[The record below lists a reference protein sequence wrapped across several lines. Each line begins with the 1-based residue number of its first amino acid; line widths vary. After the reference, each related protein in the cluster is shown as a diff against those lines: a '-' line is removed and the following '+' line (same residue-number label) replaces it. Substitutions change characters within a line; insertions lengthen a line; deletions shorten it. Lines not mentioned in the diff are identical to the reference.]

1 MGDNKSNDKKKKEE
15 KKWNRILLNMD
26 RDQKKSQRRFIQ
38 AQKAV
43 KMDQRE
49 KGIYR
54 ESNKDS
60 RNLNRDF
67 KSIWR

>member
-1 MGDNKSNDKKKKEE
+1 MSDKNKKKEE
-15 KKWNRILLNMD
+15 KKWKRILLNMD
-26 RDQKKSQRRFIQ
+26 KDQKESQRRFIQ

-49 KGIYR
+49 RGRSK

-60 RNLNRDF
+60 RGLNSDF